1 MKKIFPLLF
10 LFFISLS
17 LFAQTSNL
25 LSGSII
31 GTRESVDYSTNLSS
45 TTVNTIQNVFDND
58 FNTFFA
64 SYERSGT
71 WVGLDL
77 GTKHVITKIGYSPRI
92 SYASRV
98 QLAVIEGANSPDF
111 SDAVPLYLIPNAAA
125 EKVMTYADVSC
136 SRGFR
141 YVRYVSPSDV
151 RCNLAE
157 LQFYGYEGNG
167 TNTKFYQ
174 VTNLPT
180 VTIHTENSQD
190 VVSKEVYLKGIVSF
204 ISENG
209 NKIYTDSTSI
219 KGRGNASWN
228 FPKKPY
234 KLKLNNKVNL
244 LGMPAKAKEWTL
256 INNYGDKTLMRNMLA
271 FNVSKMLNMPYTP
284 AGNCV
289 DVILN
294 GEYKGTYQLCDQI
307 EVQKNRV
314 NITEMEPTDITLPNL
329 SGGYLL
335 EIDAYAY
342 NEISWFN
349 STRGNPVTIHSPDDD
364 EIVSQQTQYI
374 TNFFNTMEQEVYG
387 RDFAN
392 DNASFRKHLDTKTFL
407 KNFLIGE
414 FCGNTDTYWSTY
426 MYKQRNNDTL
436 YTGPIWDYDLAFEN
450 DNRTYPIN
458 NLTDFIYRTNGSAA
472 GNMCTFVDNVL
483 ASNASKRELY
493 QLWNEVRS
501 EKLTQLSM
509 LSLVDSL
516 ATLLNSSQKL
526 NFIRWPIM
534 NTLVHQNPVIWG
546 SYQNEVNNVKNYI
559 SGRLTWMDTKLISL
573 YPGPQATENPTI
585 GKLFVEHNELHIQ
598 GYDHPL
604 VYKIFSINGQILCSG
619 SLPAGG
625 QCSESLQ
632 TGIFVVQLQDLL
644 TKEKSSE
651 KILITEN

>member
-364 EIVSQQTQYI
+364 KIVSQQTQYI

-472 GNMCTFVDNVL
+472 GNMRTFVDNVL

-559 SGRLTWMDTKLISL
+559 SGRLTWMDTKLLSL

-585 GKLFVEHNELHIQ
+585 GKLFVEHNILHIQ

>member
-364 EIVSQQTQYI
+364 KIVSQQTQYI

-585 GKLFVEHNELHIQ
+585 GKLFVEHNILHIQ

>member
-1 MKKIFPLLF
+1 
-10 LFFISLS
+10 
-17 LFAQTSNL
+17 
-25 LSGSII
+25 
-31 GTRESVDYSTNLSS
+31 
-45 TTVNTIQNVFDND
+45 
-58 FNTFFA
+58 
-64 SYERSGT
+64 
-71 WVGLDL
+71 
-77 GTKHVITKIGYSPRI
+77 
-92 SYASRV
+92 
-98 QLAVIEGANSPDF
+98 
-111 SDAVPLYLIPNAAA
+111 
-125 EKVMTYADVSC
+125 
-136 SRGFR
+136 
-141 YVRYVSPSDV
+141 
-151 RCNLAE
+151 
-157 LQFYGYEGNG
+157 
-167 TNTKFYQ
+167 
-174 VTNLPT
+174 
-180 VTIHTENSQD
+180 
-190 VVSKEVYLKGIVSF
+190 
-204 ISENG
+204 
-209 NKIYTDSTSI
+209 
-219 KGRGNASWN
+219 
-228 FPKKPY
+228 
-234 KLKLNNKVNL
+234 
-244 LGMPAKAKEWTL
+244 
-256 INNYGDKTLMRNMLA
+256 
-271 FNVSKMLNMPYTP
+271 
-284 AGNCV
+284 
-289 DVILN
+289 
-294 GEYKGTYQLCDQI
+294 
-307 EVQKNRV
+307 
-314 NITEMEPTDITLPNL
+314 
-329 SGGYLL
+329 
-335 EIDAYAY
+335 
-342 NEISWFN
+342 
-349 STRGNPVTIHSPDDD
+349 
-364 EIVSQQTQYI
+364 
-374 TNFFNTMEQEVYG
+374 
-387 RDFAN
+387 
-392 DNASFRKHLDTKTFL
+392 
-407 KNFLIGE
+407 
-414 FCGNTDTYWSTY
+414 

-585 GKLFVEHNELHIQ
+585 GKLFVEHNKLHIQ

>member
-1 MKKIFPLLF
+1 MKKVFPLLF
-10 LFFISLS
+10 LFFSSSFLN
-17 LFAQTSNL
+17 AQTSSL
-25 LSGSII
+25 LNGNII
-31 GTRESVDYSTNLSS
+31 GTRESVDYTTNQSS
-45 TTVNTIQNVFDND
+45 TTVNTIRNVFDND

-77 GTKHVITKIGYSPRI
+77 GAKHVITKIGYSPRI
-92 SYASRV
+92 SYPARV
-98 QLAVIEGANSPDF
+98 QLALIEGANSPDF

-125 EKVMTYADVSC
+125 ENVMTYADVNC

-157 LQFYGYEGNG
+157 LQFYGYESEG

-180 VTIHTENSQD
+180 VSIHTENSQD
-190 VVSKEVYLKGIVSF
+190 VVSKDVYLKGIVNF
-204 ISENG
+204 ISDNG
-209 NKIYTDSTSI
+209 NTIYTDSTSI

-234 KLKLNNKVNL
+234 KLKLYNKVNL

-271 FNVSKMLNMPYTP
+271 FKVSKMLDMPYTP
-284 AGNCV
+284 AGTCV

-314 NITEMEPTDITLPNL
+314 NITEMEPTDIALPNL

-335 EIDAYAY
+335 EVDAYAY
-342 NEISWFN
+342 TEISWFN

-364 EIVSQQTQYI
+364 EIVPQQTQYI
-374 TNFFNTMEQEVYG
+374 TDFFNTMEQEVYG

-407 KNFLIGE
+407 KNLLIGE

-436 YTGPIWDYDLAFEN
+436 YTGPIWDYDLSFEN

-472 GNMCTFVDNVL
+472 GNMRTFVDNVL

-493 QLWNEVRS
+493 NYWNGVRS
-501 EKLTQLSM
+501 EKLTQQSM
-509 LSLVDSL
+509 ISLVDSL
-516 ATLLNSSQKL
+516 ATLLDSSQKL
-526 NFIRWPIM
+526 NFIRWPIL
-534 NTLVHQNPVIWG
+534 NTLVHQNPLIGG

-559 SGRLTWMDTKLISL
+559 SGRLTWMDSKLLSL

-585 GKLFVEHNELHIQ
+585 GKLFVEHDKVLIQ

-604 VYKIFSINGQILCSG
+604 IYKIFSINGQIISMG
-619 SLPAGG
+619 SLPAG
-625 QCSESLQ
+625 QEASESLH

-644 TKEKSSE
+644 TKEKSSQ
-651 KILITEN
+651 KVFISDN